1 VTSVPVVNI
10 DSDLESDDNSGLHI
24 PDQVVT
30 MPGHSES
37 KPGQQVTL
45 LGRENKPPNRLICNC
60 SLQVTFVV
68 NRKKDVIFWLVLV
81 T

>member
-1 VTSVPVVNI
+1 MTSVPVVNI

-37 KPGQQVTL
+37 KPGRQVTL
-45 LGRENKPPNRLICNC
+45 LGRENKPPNRLD
-60 SLQVTFVV
+60 L
-68 NRKKDVIFWLVLV
+68 
-81 T
+81 